1 MITISKTQRLIST
14 RLAFKEVAKPKGG
27 GQVGK
32 KNLLGKWLKILNIKE
47 PYKFF
52 CLKNHEFCWKI
63 MAQDLYD

>member
-32 KNLLGKWLKILNIKE
+32 KKSTGK
-47 PYKFF
+47 
-52 CLKNHEFCWKI
+52 
-63 MAQDLYD
+63 MAQDLEHQGTLKVLLS